1 MDTGFLHKNRIA
13 SVLRYGKDPFCFGS
27 VKRFCFRIRQQICV
41 AVLFALLLVSAPV
54 YAGIVDSG
62 ELTEPSFWILNN
74 NAGDSVVL
82 EEEEIRQ
89 FNRKIC
95 NMSLDVTEM
104 KSLPDA
110 VPVKEFLPWITNT
123 WAMRGTVFR
132 NGKLLTERE
141 KEAIQNNLN
150 LAALPGE
157 NETAT
162 VQYGVTVRHAMV
174 RNLPLAD
181 GLFDEPEDV
190 YYDNVQDSVLEAGE
204 PVAILHESLDKKYYY
219 VRLYNLFGWI
229 AREDIAA
236 CTREQW
242 LKYADPQDFLVVTG
256 RDYYTRVNGEDVFH
270 LMGAKLQLLQEKK
283 NRWQVLLPYKDSKT
297 GQLKEKQTWLA
308 KEENLHRGYLPYT
321 TDQVLQQAFR
331 FYGSVYGWGG
341 VMRSVDCSSLVGSV
355 YRTMGLDLPRNTSK
369 LVKMPGG
376 VTDFTGMNREERL
389 QALAKLRPGSP
400 LSMKGHIM
408 IYLGMEGGVPYV
420 IHSSS
425 SYYKEGRK
433 VYVRRVLVSDLE
445 MDRKNGKSFLENLIN
460 GITYK

>member
-1 MDTGFLHKNRIA
+1 MGKTLFCRVNFIKSLALVCAALFLFSSR
-13 SVLRYGKDPFCFGS
+13 
-27 VKRFCFRIRQQICV
+27 
-41 AVLFALLLVSAPV
+41 VS
-54 YAGIVDSG
+54 AGIVDSG

-242 LKYADPQDFLVVTG
+242 LKYADPQDFLVVT
-256 RDYYTRVNGEDVFH
+256 
-270 LMGAKLQLLQEKK
+270 
-283 NRWQVLLPYKDSKT
+283 
-297 GQLKEKQTWLA
+297 
-308 KEENLHRGYLPYT
+308 
-321 TDQVLQQAFR
+321 
-331 FYGSVYGWGG
+331 
-341 VMRSVDCSSLVGSV
+341 
-355 YRTMGLDLPRNTSK
+355 
-369 LVKMPGG
+369 
-376 VTDFTGMNREERL
+376 
-389 QALAKLRPGSP
+389 
-400 LSMKGHIM
+400 
-408 IYLGMEGGVPYV
+408 
-420 IHSSS
+420 
-425 SYYKEGRK
+425 
-433 VYVRRVLVSDLE
+433 
-445 MDRKNGKSFLENLIN
+445 
-460 GITYK
+460 